1 MNVGKQIGIQDCA
14 LFAIA
19 YLTSLAFNEDPTEII
34 YDQEEMRQHLIDC
47 FNKKVIV
54 TFPVKNQRR
63 VKNKVKKLD
72 TIDIFCYFRCRLPDN
87 GDKMICCDKCN
98 KWYHF
103 QCIKENVHLN
113 SMWTCNDCI

>member
-1 MNVGKQIGIQDCA
+1 MNVGKQIGTQDCA

-34 YDQEEMRQHLIDC
+34 YDQEEMRHDC

-72 TIDIFCYFRCRLPDN
+72 TIDILP
-87 GDKMICCDKCN
+87 
-98 KWYHF
+98 
-103 QCIKENVHLN
+103 L
-113 SMWTCNDCI
+113 